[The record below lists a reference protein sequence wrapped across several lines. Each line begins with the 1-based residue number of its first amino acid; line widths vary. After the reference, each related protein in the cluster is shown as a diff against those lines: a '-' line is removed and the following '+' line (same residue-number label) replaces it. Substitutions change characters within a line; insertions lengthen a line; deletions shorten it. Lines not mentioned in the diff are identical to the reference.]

1 MITATQLAG
10 VLEKTKLINLS
21 DNNKNKYGYLLLKME
36 VEFHRIL
43 LYQKDL
49 LLCSGKGGELW

>member
-1 MITATQLAG
+1 MITATQVEK
-10 VLEKTKLINLS
+10 VLEKTNLINLS
-21 DNNKNKYGYLLLKME
+21 DNNKKRYGYLLLKME

-49 LLCSGKGGELW
+49 LLCSGRGGEL